1 MSPEQHVIIHQ
12 QFLLPGEV
20 ISLQAHNV
28 GMAELP
34 QHRHVLLELSLPAN
48 LSIIEPLNRHHIA
61 IVENRFVRH
70 PEPAFPQHLRGGI
83 GQVLEL
89 ETLHSFEGHHP
100 AQLEHGLA
108 GVGARPVHDLL
119 IFELPL

>member
-1 MSPEQHVIIHQ
+1 MSPEQHVIIHH

-28 GMAELP
+28 GMAELA

-61 IVENRFVRH
+61 IVENRLVRH

-83 GQVLEL
+83 EL

-108 GVGARPVHDLL
+108 GVGARPVHDFL